1 MVGGGGGTYGRRRPD
16 ESMPITGSK
25 EQPLHSTPVLQT
37 LANFF
42 QPDRPEKSDI
52 ANLIQSFCT

>member
-1 MVGGGGGTYGRRRPD
+1 
-16 ESMPITGSK
+16 MPITGSK

-42 QPDRPEKSDI
+42 SQLGPKIRHCELNTVS
-52 ANLIQSFCT
+52 